1 MILNALTKQKGFSL
15 IELMIAMMLGI
26 FITGGV
32 IQLFINSKQSYRV
45 QENLSRLQENGRFA
59 MNFIRHDIR
68 MAGYMGCSAST
79 RRLKNT
85 LNDTTSFNYDFN
97 KALVGFNATGTDNWT
112 PTLDT
117 GIPEPL
123 TDRDIITIKGIL
135 GSGVDIIG
143 QPNVTA
149 DCNDSA
155 ANHAA
160 NLKVVNNV
168 YFDDDDIVLAGNC
181 ENMAIFQI
189 SQFNSGEVVVHN
201 TGAGLPGNATKDL
214 GACFAGN
221 GKLYKLSTRTYYIR
235 NNPQDIATLYRK
247 DGTKNA
253 EQMVE
258 GIEDMQVLYGEDTD
272 NDNTPNY
279 YLPAGSAGLNMDNV
293 VSVRV
298 SLVVSTL
305 EDNLATQAV
314 PYTVFGTTVTPTD
327 RRLRRVFTSTIAIR
341 NRLP

>member
-1 MILNALTKQKGFSL
+1 MSLNTHTKQKGFSL

-26 FITGGV
+26 FITGGL

-79 RRLKNT
+79 RLLKNT
-85 LNDTTSFNYDFN
+85 LNDNTSFNYDFT

-123 TDRDIITIKGIL
+123 TDRDIITIRGIL

-143 QPNVTA
+143 QPAAV
-149 DCNDSA
+149 CNDSA
-155 ANHAA
+155 AAHAA
-160 NLKVVNNV
+160 NLKVVNNA
-168 YFDDDDIVLAGNC
+168 YFADNDIVLAGNC

-201 TGAGLPGNATKDL
+201 TGAAVPGNAEKDL

-221 GKLYKLSTRTYYIR
+221 GKLYKLSTRSYFIR
-235 NNPQDIATLYRK
+235 NNPQNIPTLYRK
-247 DGTKNA
+247 DGTGNA

-258 GIEDMQVLYGEDTD
+258 GIEDMQILYGEDTD

-279 YLPAGSAGLNMDNV
+279 YLPAGTAGLNMDNV
-293 VSVRV
+293 VSIRV

-305 EDNLATQAV
+305 VDNLATQAI
-314 PYTVFGTTVTPTD
+314 PYTVFDNTVTPID
-327 RRLRRVFTSTIAIR
+327 RRLRRVFTSTVAIR